1 MGLKLVIDFLL
12 IRTALVKVVVDLDF
26 FSDFPLSFVFIG
38 LFDLIDG
45 FLEVNVVE
53 FCCNSEFVDL
63 RKFLAG
69 IIVVDG
75 KASCVGG

>member
-1 MGLKLVIDFLL
+1 VIDFLL

-38 LFDLIDG
+38 LFDLIDS

-53 FCCNSEFVDL
+53 FCCNSEFVGL

>member
-12 IRTALVKVVVDLDF
+12 IRTALVKVMVDLDF
-26 FSDFPLSFVFIG
+26 FSDFLLSFAFIG
-38 LFDLIDG
+38 LFDLIDS
-45 FLEVNVVE
+45 FLEVNAVE

-75 KASCVGG
+75 KASCFFG

>member
-1 MGLKLVIDFLL
+1 MIDFLL

-38 LFDLIDG
+38 LFDLIDS

-63 RKFLAG
+63 KNFLAG

>member
-1 MGLKLVIDFLL
+1 VIDFLL

-26 FSDFPLSFVFIG
+26 FSDFLLSFVFIG
-38 LFDLIDG
+38 LFDLIER

>member
-38 LFDLIDG
+38 LFDLIDS

-75 KASCVGG
+75 KASCFFG

>member
-12 IRTALVKVVVDLDF
+12 IRTALLKVVVDLDF

-38 LFDLIDG
+38 LFDLIDS

-75 KASCVGG
+75 KASCFFG